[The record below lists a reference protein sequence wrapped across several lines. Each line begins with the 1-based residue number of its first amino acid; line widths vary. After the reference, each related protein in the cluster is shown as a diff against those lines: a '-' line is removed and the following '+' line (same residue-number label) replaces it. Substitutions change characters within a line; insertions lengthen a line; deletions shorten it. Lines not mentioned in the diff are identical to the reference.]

1 VPFLPEQL
9 ESLDDKTTVLD
20 CASSTLDAA
29 PSTSP
34 LSIFLFFPAFLSFLV
49 FLAQQK
55 VTRLSCIAC
64 PKQNDPLCIEG
75 TLNRIYIPSDLLVCH
90 LLLLMLLLLL
100 LLLLLYL
107 LREDNWYRYEK
118 SKEVKKSLKVL
129 LRTIEKNMNSTGKES
144 CSRRLEQ
151 EGELRLES

>member
-55 VTRLSCIAC
+55 VTRLSCIAF
-64 PKQNDPLCIEG
+64 
-75 TLNRIYIPSDLLVCH
+75 RSFS
-90 LLLLMLLLLL
+90 M
-100 LLLLLYL
+100 
-107 LREDNWYRYEK
+107 
-118 SKEVKKSLKVL
+118 S
-129 LRTIEKNMNSTGKES
+129 STPADAAAAAS
-144 CSRRLEQ
+144 S
-151 EGELRLES
+151 SSIVSSS